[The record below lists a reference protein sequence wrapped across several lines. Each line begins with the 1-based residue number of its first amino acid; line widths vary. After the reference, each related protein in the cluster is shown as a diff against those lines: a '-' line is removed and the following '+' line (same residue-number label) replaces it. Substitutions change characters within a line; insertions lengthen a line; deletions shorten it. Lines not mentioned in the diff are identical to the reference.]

1 MAVSGKNRNGVS
13 PGALRRAV
21 DGVFLAPGDPRREEY
36 AALVGQYPAA
46 ALRHILERG
55 DKALLAA
62 AIRSGRFPV
71 ELTERIAGEFL
82 TLPVQLRLLIE
93 HPALAIDVPPPR
105 AENSAAEESAAS
117 DREDPAEALE
127 RRQFEI
133 GIAFPFLRSTVTGMP
148 RTADDAV
155 SPFGTDGFSFYYK
168 KVRGPAP
175 TQADFQHMLIH
186 CLFRHMAVPEGVIRP
201 LWDLACDM
209 ACEFIRVEIFRSGGK
224 ELQYAVTGTLPEGCD
239 PRSAASIY
247 KGLADLFDD
256 EFPALKKRFTRDDHR
271 YWYERPPRRPG
282 DASPGQ
288 GQGGGTGFGG
298 EDRQEELLLAAL
310 EDKWRELAEV
320 ILPDKKERRRYG
332 LSPGSREEKM
342 LLRQAGKY
350 DFTRYLRRFSILRE
364 EMQLDESSFDYIPYH
379 YGLER
384 YGNLP
389 FIEPLEYSESFRIAE
404 LVIAIDT
411 SGSCTREIVERFLAE
426 TERILMRRENFFRKM
441 NVHIIQC
448 DAIIQEHVCIRSPED
463 WKRYLKTLTIKGRGG
478 TSFIPV
484 FNLVEKLRDKKELKD
499 LKGLLYFT
507 DGDGAY
513 PRRGP
518 DYEVAFIFPD
528 RETLRP
534 SLPPWITPLCLD

>member
-1 MAVSGKNRNGVS
+1 MAAAGTKGSGVS
-13 PGALRRAV
+13 QNMLRTAAN
-21 DGVFLAPGDPRREEY
+21 GLFLTPEDPRRAEY
-36 AALVGQYPAA
+36 AALLEQYPAA
-46 ALRHILERG
+46 FLRHILERR

-62 AIRSGRFPV
+62 AVRAGAFSS
-71 ELTERIAGEFL
+71 ELMERTAREFSS
-82 TLPVQLRLLIE
+82 LPVQLRLLIE
-93 HPALAIDVPPPR
+93 HPSLAEDVPPPR
-105 AENSAAEESAAS
+105 PESAAEAERPGSG
-117 DREDPAEALE
+117 DPAEALE

-133 GIAFPFLRSTVTGMP
+133 GIAFPFLRSTVTRMP
-148 RTADDAV
+148 RIGDGAV

-168 KVRGPAP
+168 KDGPVP
-175 TQADFQHMLIH
+175 GQADFQHMLIH
-186 CLFRHMAVPEGVIRP
+186 CLFRHMSAPEGSIRS

-209 ACEFIRVEIFRSGGK
+209 ACEFLRCEIFPAGTR
-224 ELQYAVTGTLPEGCD
+224 ELQYAVTGALPDGCD
-239 PRSAASIY
+239 PRSAASVY

-271 YWYERPPRRPG
+271 YWYERPPRHGPE
-282 DASPGQ
+282 APPGQ
-288 GQGGGTGFGG
+288 GEGGGTGFGG
-298 EDRQEELLLAAL
+298 EGEREALLAAL
-310 EDKWRELAEV
+310 EEQWRELSEV
-320 ILPDKKERRRYG
+320 ILPEKKERRRYG

-342 LLRQAGKY
+342 LLREAGKY
-350 DFTRYLRRFSILRE
+350 DFSRYLRRFSILRE

-389 FIEPLEYSESFRIAE
+389 FIEPLEYTESFRIAE

-426 TERILMRRENFFRKM
+426 TERILMHRENFFRKM

-463 WKRYLKTLTIKGRGG
+463 WKRYLKTLTVKGRGG

-484 FNLVEKLRDKKELKD
+484 FNLVEKLREKKALRD

-528 RETLRP
+528 RETMRP
-534 SLPPWITPLCLD
+534 SLPDWITPLCLD

>member
-1 MAVSGKNRNGVS
+1 
-13 PGALRRAV
+13 
-21 DGVFLAPGDPRREEY
+21 
-36 AALVGQYPAA
+36 
-46 ALRHILERG
+46 
-55 DKALLAA
+55 
-62 AIRSGRFPV
+62 
-71 ELTERIAGEFL
+71 
-82 TLPVQLRLLIE
+82 
-93 HPALAIDVPPPR
+93 
-105 AENSAAEESAAS
+105 
-117 DREDPAEALE
+117 
-127 RRQFEI
+127 
-133 GIAFPFLRSTVTGMP
+133 
-148 RTADDAV
+148 
-155 SPFGTDGFSFYYK
+155 
-168 KVRGPAP
+168 
-175 TQADFQHMLIH
+175 MLIH

-463 WKRYLKTLTIKGRGG
+463 WKRYLKTCSTWWKSSG
-478 TSFIPV
+478 TKRS
-484 FNLVEKLRDKKELKD
+484 
-499 LKGLLYFT
+499 
-507 DGDGAY
+507 
-513 PRRGP
+513 
-518 DYEVAFIFPD
+518 
-528 RETLRP
+528 
-534 SLPPWITPLCLD
+534 